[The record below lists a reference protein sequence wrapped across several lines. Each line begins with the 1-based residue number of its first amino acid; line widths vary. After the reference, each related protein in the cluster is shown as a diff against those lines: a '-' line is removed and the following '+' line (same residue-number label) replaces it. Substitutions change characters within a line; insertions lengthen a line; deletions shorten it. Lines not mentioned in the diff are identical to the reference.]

1 MMKSIPRFGLSRR
14 LLGAASLAAL
24 ALLSTGAMAQSWP
37 NKPVKLIVPA
47 GAGAAPDVIARLLG
61 ERLSQAWGQGVVV
74 ENRPGAGG
82 IPGMSALARSPNDG
96 YTIGFV
102 PAAMGTIT
110 PLVYKNPQFNPDT
123 DLTSVATIGTSPLV
137 MVTPA
142 TSGINNLQD
151 LVRFARANPGKANFA
166 APQQNSLPHLAG
178 EMVNKVGNM
187 GMTAVPYTAPPAA
200 LAGLMAGDVLMT
212 TDGIPGMI
220 GHIRS
225 GRLKALAV
233 TSAQRLP
240 GLDIPTVAETFP
252 GYELT
257 GWFQI
262 IVPAGTSPAVIDK
275 VNADVNRII
284 NAPDMTSRLNDM
296 GVYPR
301 SDTPA
306 GAREFFA
313 MQQRAMK
320 KLVSDL
326 GVQAQ

>member
-1 MMKSIPRFGLSRR
+1 MRFRTHHAFSRR
-14 LLGAASLAAL
+14 LFGAATLAAL
-24 ALLSTGAMAQSWP
+24 TLFSAGVAAQNWP
-37 NKPVKLIVPA
+37 GKAVKMIVPA
-47 GAGAAPDVIARLLG
+47 GAGAAPDVIARILG
-61 ERLSQAWGQGVVV
+61 ERLSQAWGQGVVI

-82 IPGMSALARSPNDG
+82 IPGMSALARSANDG

-123 DLTSVATIGTSPLV
+123 DLSSVATIGTSPLV
-137 MVTPA
+137 LVANA
-142 TSGINNLQD
+142 TSGINSLQD
-151 LVRFARANPGKANFA
+151 LARVARANPGKVNFA
-166 APQQNSLPHLAG
+166 APQPNSLPHLAG
-178 EMVNKVGNM
+178 EMVNKTGNM
-187 GMTAVPYTAPPAA
+187 GMTAVPYPAPPAA
-200 LAGLMAGDVLMT
+200 LAGLLSGDVMMT

-220 GHIRS
+220 GQIKS

-240 GLDIPTVAETFP
+240 GLDIPTVAETYP
-252 GYELT
+252 GYEAI

-262 IVPAGTSPAVIDK
+262 IVPAGTPAAVIDK
-275 VNADVNRII
+275 INTDVNRII
-284 NAPDMTSRLNDM
+284 NAPDMLARLNDM

-301 SDTPA
+301 ADSPA
-306 GAREFFA
+306 AAREFFA
-313 MQQRAMK
+313 SQQRAMK